1 MKMKIL
7 DRLVMR
13 LFGVLAVICGLMLF
27 LVPFGVLGTM
37 EYRFPW
43 VKWLFWGGGL
53 LTALIGS
60 YILLV
65 PHRYRYSKKDF
76 ILRRTENGDMH
87 ISVRAMETQVQKCV
101 DLHKEIRMHAMRI
114 VNTREGVNVEMK
126 VSLASNIS
134 IPLSIESLQKQVKQY
149 LLASTGVE
157 IRQVRIEVVSTQG
170 EVEDTP
176 YRFDHQQAARIE
188 ESEASANEEKKMP
201 VHRRIFGLS
210 EPVSPKAEKESE
222 PEAVGVQQP
231 LPMENA
237 EEEQARMPEE
247 PETETTME
255 ETLEAEN
262 LIETDLEDETER
274 VPEEMEETVESEE
287 TEQENGEEQKS
298 MPEVGL

>member
-27 LVPFGVLGTM
+27 LVPFQVLGTM

-43 VKWLFWGGGL
+43 VRWLFWGGGL
-53 LTALIGS
+53 LTALIGL

-87 ISVRAMETQVQKCV
+87 ISIRAMETQVQKCV

-157 IRQVRIEVVSTQG
+157 IRQVRIEVISTQG
-170 EVEDTP
+170 EVDDTP
-176 YRFDHQQAARIE
+176 YRFDDQQAARNV
-188 ESEASANEEKKMP
+188 ESEAPAEEEKKVP
-201 VHRRIFGLS
+201 VHRRIFGLGDR
-210 EPVSPKAEKESE
+210 VQLNAEKETE
-222 PEAVGVQQP
+222 AEAVAEQQP
-231 LPMENA
+231 LPVENTEMERMSDAA
-237 EEEQARMPEE
+237 ETDAGADEAF
-247 PETETTME
+247 
-255 ETLEAEN
+255 EAEN
-262 LIETDLEDETER
+262 LNETDAADEAER
-274 VPEEMEETVESEE
+274 VSDAAEETAEAEE
-287 TEQENGEEQKS
+287 TDEENGEV
-298 MPEVGL
+298 PEVLPEVEL

>member
-43 VKWLFWGGGL
+43 VRWLFWGGGL
-53 LTALIGS
+53 LTALIGL

-87 ISVRAMETQVQKCV
+87 ISIRAMETQVQKCV

-157 IRQVRIEVVSTQG
+157 IRQVRIEVISTQG
-170 EVEDTP
+170 EVDDTP
-176 YRFDHQQAARIE
+176 YRFDDQQAAKHVE
-188 ESEASANEEKKMP
+188 TEAPAEEEKKVP

-210 EPVSPKAEKESE
+210 DPAKSKAEKETE
-222 PEAVGVQQP
+222 PETVPEQQP
-231 LPMENA
+231 LPAENT
-237 EEEQARMPEE
+237 ETERMPDAS
-247 PETETTME
+247 ETDVGVNEA
-255 ETLEAEN
+255 LEAEN
-262 LIETDLEDETER
+262 LNETDVSEEAER
-274 VPEEMEETVESEE
+274 VPDGTEETAEA
-287 TEQENGEEQKS
+287 EQTNEDDGEAPEIL
-298 MPEVGL
+298 PEVEL